1 MKKSLTL
8 ILSIVV
14 LLILVIALKFLPNSQ
29 KAGVS
34 DVTTEA
40 SASAEVTLEVIKVE
54 PKDLTSIVITQ
65 ADNTLTYLPPAT
77 DDGHW
82 SIENAQEYNLD
93 QSALDYRIG
102 ETLDITST
110 RALDATT
117 LSEYGLDQPTKT
129 VIYNLKDGATK
140 KLLIGNPT
148 TDKSCVYAMLEGDSN
163 IYLLQ
168 QMIDNCLVSSI
179 DTFRTTTLTDF
190 NSESSVQKLTIGGS
204 EFSPLTVTESAE
216 QNGVVISYELTTD
229 NLTNVTA
236 SNDGVNK
243 LVASLP
249 IIDGTNLIEAG
260 VTNLSSYG
268 LDQPVLHLVI
278 DYYDPSSGKLDEKT
292 NTTIY
297 DTKQI
302 DYIWGKTLEDG
313 QIAFM
318 QSGDNKVY
326 AMDASFLTSLKAA
339 ATPFSLCSKFIALP
353 NIDSVKTVDIHFA
366 DSNTTYHMDVD
377 HANKAYQ
384 FNNKEMAE
392 ADFKS
397 LYQSVISLHADIALD
412 TASTD
417 TTPVVSITYVL
428 NDGNKQEV
436 LLTPSTINQY
446 YQSYLNDSILVGC
459 SKKQVT
465 DLKTTL
471 DKAAQE

>member
-8 ILSIVV
+8 ILSIAV
-14 LLILVIALKFLPNSQ
+14 LLILIIALKFLPNDQ
-29 KAGVS
+29 KA
-34 DVTTEA
+34 DTLDTTTEV
-40 SASAEVTLEVIKVE
+40 SASDEVTLEVVKVE
-54 PKDLTSIVITQ
+54 LKDLTSIVINQ
-65 ADNTLTYLPPAT
+65 AEHTLTYLPPTT

-82 SIENAQEYNLD
+82 SIENAEDYTLD

-102 ETLDITST
+102 EILDITST

-129 VIYNLKDGATK
+129 VVYNLKDGTSK
-140 KLLIGNPT
+140 KLLIGSPT
-148 TDKSCVYAMLEGDSN
+148 TDKSCVYAMLEGDSK

-190 NSESSVQKLTIGGS
+190 NSESSVKKITISGS
-204 EFSPLTVTESAE
+204 QFTPLTVTESSE
-216 QNGVVISYELTTD
+216 QNGVVMSYELTTD
-229 NLTNVTA
+229 NLNAVAA
-236 SNDGVNK
+236 SNDGVNQ

-249 IIDGTNLIEAG
+249 SIDGTNLLETG

-278 DYYDPSSGKLDEKT
+278 DYYDPNSGTLDEKT

-326 AMDASFLTSLKAA
+326 AMDASFLTTLKEA

-353 NIDSVKTVDIHFA
+353 NIDSVKTVDINFS

-377 HANKAYQ
+377 HANKAYK

-392 ADFKS
+392 AEFKS
-397 LYQSVISLHADIALD
+397 LYQAVISLHADIALD
-412 TASTD
+412 TASANADPLVT
-417 TTPVVSITYVL
+417 ITYIL
-428 NDGNKQEV
+428 NDGSKQEV
-436 LLTPSTINQY
+436 LLTASTINQY
-446 YQSYLNDSILVGC
+446 YQSYLNGSILVGC

-465 DLKTTL
+465 DLKATL
-471 DKAAQE
+471 DKAAQQ